1 MARRRA
7 KMYKQ
12 TTIAKYEELG
22 TGGSWNNIALLR
34 KQEAAFTSAY
44 IDKIRISYIL
54 EGDTG
59 FTDADKAGVLW
70 VVSNKETLSGTD
82 ASNSGYLISSSAGR
96 LQNGVVTLPVGR
108 RVTDNDFDSNSGHNA
123 LMIHAR
129 TTDTGE
135 ENPALTMVIEVW
147 GRWHDLVAQ
156 TS

>member
-1 MARRRA
+1 MARRKS

-12 TTIAKYEELG
+12 LSIAKYENLG
-22 TGGSWNNIALLR
+22 DGGSWNNICLLR
-34 KQEAAFTSAY
+34 KQEAGFTSAY

-54 EGDTG
+54 DGDDG
-59 FTDADKAGVLW
+59 ITDVDKAGVLW
-70 VVSNKETLSGTD
+70 CVSNKETLSGTD

-96 LQNGVVTLPVGR
+96 LQAGVVTLPVGR

-123 LMIHAR
+123 LMVHAR
-129 TTDTGE
+129 ATDTGTE
-135 ENPALTMVIEVW
+135 TPSLTMIIEAW